1 MNWGVLLRIYSMIAG
16 VSAISLFVFAQQ
28 FSDARLSIAIVAV
41 ATVALVSVIL
51 GAIQATY
58 ASLDEEPATGPPRRD

>member
-1 MNWGVLLRIYSMIAG
+1 MNWRVLVRIYTMIAA

-28 FSDARLSIAIVAV
+28 FTSTLFSIAVVAV

-51 GAIQATY
+51 GAIVATRS
-58 ASLDEEPATGPPRRD
+58 SLDAESSTRE